1 MTDLASVDHSAQ
13 ALRVLLLE
21 DSRFDAELLTEA
33 LRGIYPAASIRLESD
48 EAGFIDALTRDMPDV
63 ILSDYE
69 LPGFSGAQALDHARA
84 VAPHIPFIFVSG
96 VIGDDNAVELLKR
109 GATDYV
115 GKGRMA
121 RLPVVLERALRESA
135 ERSSRKNAEGTLLEV
150 RRAFSRV
157 DSQRLLLISLSDR
170 IRDLDDPDEIA
181 YVAAEMLGRELGVD
195 RAGYGIV
202 NKLAETIEIAR
213 DWCAPG
219 VPTLAGMLR
228 FRDYGSYIEDLS
240 RGITV
245 AFADANHDPRTRD
258 NASALEAINALA
270 VINMP
275 LTESGNLV
283 GLLYLN
289 HGRPRTWTSD
299 EIDFTW
305 EVGDRVRIAI
315 ARRQAQIDLQ
325 ALADSLEL
333 QVKQR
338 THERDRTWSLNQD
351 MLGVVNL
358 HGYFESVNPAWT
370 TVLGWSAAEICANP
384 YRALIHP
391 DDLEASDAALVLF
404 QSGEMRRPFEN
415 RYRTKTGAYRWLSWT
430 AVPDGDRL
438 YTAARDVTE
447 EKARDDELEAAKEQL
462 RQSQKLEAVGQ
473 LTGGLAHDF
482 NNLLG
487 AITGSLE
494 LMRRRGLEGR
504 FTELDRYIEV
514 AQGAAK
520 RAAALTHRL
529 LAFSR
534 QQTLEPKTVNVNRL
548 VGNMQELIGRTLG
561 PAITLEVVGAVG
573 LWTVQV
579 DLNQLENALLNL
591 CINARDAMP
600 QGGKLTIETANRWLD
615 ERTSRQRE
623 VPPGQYVS
631 LCVSDNGVGMPP
643 EVIARAVDPFFT
655 TKPIGMGT
663 GLGLSM
669 IYGFTKQ
676 SGGQVRIYSEVGE
689 GTMVCMYLPRHG
701 GAEED
706 IDDQIVVAEAPK
718 AQRGQTVLVVDDEA
732 ALRMLIVEVMQ
743 ELGYHTLEAGD
754 GAEAL
759 RYLQS
764 DERIDLLLT
773 DVGLPGGMNGRQVA
787 DAARVA
793 RAGLKVLFITGYA
806 ENAVLSHGHLD
817 AGMHVL
823 TKPFDLGVLARRV
836 RELIESE
843 TLG

>member
-1 MTDLASVDHSAQ
+1 MAEANNGART
-13 ALRVLLLE
+13 LRVLLLE

-33 LRGIYPAASIRLESD
+33 LRDIYPAVSIRLESD
-48 EAGFIDALTRDMPDV
+48 EAGFVDALMRDTPDV

-69 LPGFSGAQALDHARA
+69 LPGFSGEQALDHALA
-84 VAPHIPFIFVSG
+84 VAPHVPFIFVSG
-96 VIGDDNAVELLKR
+96 VIGEDNAVELLKR

-115 GKGRMA
+115 GKGRMT
-121 RLPVVLERALRESA
+121 RLPVVLQRALRESA
-135 ERSSRKNAEGTLLEV
+135 ERNSRENTEGTLVEV
-150 RRAFSRV
+150 RQAFSRV
-157 DSQRLLLISLSDR
+157 DSQRLMLIGLSDR

-181 YVAAEMLGRELGVD
+181 YVAAEMLGRELKVD

-202 NKLAETIEIAR
+202 NKLAETIAIGR

-219 VPTLAGMLR
+219 VPTLAGTLQ
-228 FRDYGSYIEDLS
+228 FRDYGSYVEDLS

-245 AFADANHDPRTRD
+245 AFADANHDPRTCD
-258 NASALEAINALA
+258 NAAALEAINALA
-270 VINMP
+270 VVNMP
-275 LTESGNLV
+275 LTEHGDLV

-289 HGRPRTWTSD
+289 HGQSRIWTSE

-305 EVGDRVRIAI
+305 EVGDRIRIAI
-315 ARRQAQIDLQ
+315 ARRQAQADLQ
-325 ALADSLEL
+325 KLAASLEL
-333 QVKQR
+333 QVRDR
-338 THERDRTWSLNQD
+338 TYERDRTWALSQD
-351 MLGVVNL
+351 LLGIVNL
-358 HGYFESVNPAWT
+358 QGQFESVNPAWT
-370 TVLGWSAAEICANP
+370 TVLGWSASEICTNQ
-384 YRALIHP
+384 YLLFVHP
-391 DDLEASDAALVLF
+391 DDLQRTEAVVSKFMDGTALL
-404 QSGEMRRPFEN
+404 PFEN
-415 RYRTKTGAYRWLSWT
+415 RYRTKSGDYRWLSWT

-438 YTAARDVTE
+438 YTAARDVTH
-447 EKARDDELEAAKEQL
+447 EKDRLSELEAAKEQL

-561 PAITLEVVGAVG
+561 PAITLEFVGAGG
-573 LWTVQV
+573 LWTVEV
-579 DLNQLENALLNL
+579 DPNQLENALLNL

-615 ERTSRQRE
+615 DRTARQRE
-623 VPPGQYVS
+623 LQPGQYVS

-643 EVIARAVDPFFT
+643 EVIARAFDPFFT

-701 GAEED
+701 GEED
-706 IDDQIVVAEAPK
+706 LPDDHPGVAEVPK
-718 AQRGQTVLVVDDEA
+718 AERGQTVLVVDDEA

-817 AGMHVL
+817 VGMHVL